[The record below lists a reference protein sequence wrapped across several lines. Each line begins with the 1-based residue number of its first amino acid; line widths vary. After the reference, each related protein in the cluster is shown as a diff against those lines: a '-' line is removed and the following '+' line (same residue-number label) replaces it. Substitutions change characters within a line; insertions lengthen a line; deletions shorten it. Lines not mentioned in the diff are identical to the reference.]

1 MRRKEKE
8 ITNIDEKLKIIE
20 KCKFCRIGL
29 CENNQPYVV
38 PLNYGYRYENGKLT
52 LFFHGAAEGKKVD
65 IIRNNNRA
73 CFEIDCDTN
82 LIESDRACNYSYT
95 FRSVIGFGEIKIL
108 ETDEEKTAGLNYL
121 MKHQTGKNTEYSFE
135 ENILK
140 NVLVFKMDVQE
151 FTGKE
156 NKN

>member
-8 ITNIDEKLKIIE
+8 ITNIDEILKIIE
-20 KCKFCRIGL
+20 KCKFCRMGL

-52 LFFHGAAEGKKVD
+52 LFFHGAMEGKKVD
-65 IIRNNNRA
+65 IIRTNNKA

-82 LIESDRACNYSYT
+82 LIEGDTACNYGYA
-95 FRSVIGFGEIKIL
+95 FKSVIGFGEIKIL
-108 ETDEEKTAGLNYL
+108 ETDEEKTEGLNYL
-121 MKHQTGKNTEYSFE
+121 MKHQTGKNTEYSFTE
-135 ENILK
+135 TNLK
-140 NVLVFKMDVQE
+140 NVLVFRMDVQE

-156 NKN
+156 HRN